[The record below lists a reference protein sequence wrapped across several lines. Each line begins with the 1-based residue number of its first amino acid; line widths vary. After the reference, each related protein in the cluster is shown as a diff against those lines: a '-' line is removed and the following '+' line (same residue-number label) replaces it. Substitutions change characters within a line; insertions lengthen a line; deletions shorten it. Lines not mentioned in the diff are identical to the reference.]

1 VEFSADIEHKS
12 SIVIVAKIDETSCIF
27 ATAKTGLHEALVT

>member
-1 VEFSADIEHKS
+1 
-12 SIVIVAKIDETSCIF
+12 VAKIDETSCIF